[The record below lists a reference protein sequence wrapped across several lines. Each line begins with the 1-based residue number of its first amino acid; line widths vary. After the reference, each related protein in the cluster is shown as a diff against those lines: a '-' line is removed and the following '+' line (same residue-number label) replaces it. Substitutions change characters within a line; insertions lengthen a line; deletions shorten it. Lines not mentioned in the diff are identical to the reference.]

1 MQILQ
6 NDFKSTLLTL
16 APHANVAA
24 KICRAIIERKF
35 SGCMRLRDICSA
47 SGIASA
53 RSHMVD
59 KTLCAAAQAGLVI
72 KSGELEW
79 TPIASHNHIERLA
92 IALDGIATYL
102 DQVHIDQTEV
112 DVVLTPPER
121 PSRLENTLFLRGYVE
136 SMVDHTDATFMY
148 IASLANY
155 RFVVMMPFIDEI
167 GIMNLIKAWEI
178 TKDGVECI
186 LITRHSETNAIKAIF
201 ENKAKLDA
209 LNVKVFSYWLQ
220 KGARYET
227 FHAKVLLA
235 DCDNAYVGSANATRA
250 SLEISMELGVTLK
263 GKGARTVSEIAD
275 SILQIAI
282 PV

>member
-6 NDFKSTLLTL
+6 NDFEKSLLTL
-16 APHANVAA
+16 APHAKVAA
-24 KICRAIIERKF
+24 KICWAIMEGKF
-35 SGCMRLRDICSA
+35 SGCMRLRDICLA

-53 RSHMVD
+53 RGHVVHKALDAAVD
-59 KTLCAAAQAGLVI
+59 VGLVV
-72 KSGELEW
+72 KFGELEW
-79 TPIASHNHIERLA
+79 TPITSHNHTERLA

-102 DQVHIDQTEV
+102 NHVHIDETEV

-121 PSRLENTLFLRGYVE
+121 PSRLENILLSRGYVE
-136 SMVDHTDATFMY
+136 SMVDHTDATFMH

-155 RFVVMMPFIDEI
+155 RFVVMMPFIDET
-167 GIMNLIKAWEI
+167 GIRSLIKAWEN

-186 LITRHSETNAIKAIF
+186 LITRHSETNAIKAIL

-220 KGARYET
+220 KGSRYET

-275 SILQIAI
+275 SILQIAN

>member
-6 NDFKSTLLTL
+6 NDLKKTLLTL
-16 APHANVAA
+16 APHADAAA
-24 KICRAIIERKF
+24 KICWAIIEGKF
-35 SGCMRLRDICSA
+35 SGCMRLRDICTA

-53 RSHMVD
+53 RSHMVE
-59 KTLCAAAQAGLVI
+59 KTLEAAVHAGLVV

-79 TPIASHNHIERLA
+79 TAIASHSHIERLA
-92 IALDGIATYL
+92 IALDGIAIYL
-102 DQVHIDQTEV
+102 NQVHIDETEV
-112 DVVLTPPER
+112 HVVLTPPER
-121 PSRLENTLFLRGYVE
+121 PSRLESILLSRGYVE
-136 SMVDHTDATFMY
+136 SMVDHTDATFMH
-148 IASLANY
+148 IASLANH
-155 RFVVMMPFIDEI
+155 RFVVMMPFIDET
-167 GIMNLIKAWEI
+167 GIMSLIKAWEN

-186 LITRHSETNAIKAIF
+186 LITRHSETNAVKAIL

-235 DCDNAYVGSANATRA
+235 DYDNAYVGSANATRA

-275 SILQIAI
+275 AILQIAT
-282 PV
+282 PL